1 MSVNL
6 ESTPASRPEAR
17 EDTEAILS
25 YYHSDLAGEPYTT
38 TDHSA
43 TGPESSTRQPNSP
56 DDPSPSSPFPSGNKM
71 RNDSF
76 GATAVHRRKHSNNVD
91 SAADNRRF
99 AIVPPKVNT
108 PCPVPE
114 KGDETRHVL
123 SASEVSSPLPSP
135 SAGRGGQVINAQLAA
150 SGPALVAPPDSTSF
164 TLHDI
169 STSLTPTSPTSS
181 SSSHSP
187 TTPKRPHSHSSAKH
201 EKSRTARSAAAH
213 SRSSS
218 RDVGIVGTVTRL
230 ELELPRDLPSP
241 QDTPSDYQPPIF
253 QTPSS
258 RSSSPDISTPVDTNP
273 IESGSLTHTSSSG
286 AVHVR
291 SPTTSASIE
300 PIHSVSSGM
309 NGHGVLAQ
317 PQSAPSLTT
326 ISPRHHLVSTPD
338 QSQVPPT
345 AVTPISMA
353 PSAYLHYQPG
363 VHSKA
368 GPLPPPPRAM
378 FDIDFNAPPPPRP
391 PRLRSPSPLTSQKGP
406 RSATPTSITVTLAS
420 KASAASIHQIQ
431 FNAPPLASSESSSDD
446 SEYTPEWVTFFSAF
460 IYIFPDRRYLLQTR
474 N

>member
-1 MSVNL
+1 M
-6 ESTPASRPEAR
+6 
-17 EDTEAILS
+17 
-25 YYHSDLAGEPYTT
+25 
-38 TDHSA
+38 TDHST
-43 TGPESSTRQPNSP
+43 TGPEPTSTRQANFPN
-56 DDPSPSSPFPSGNKM
+56 DPSPSSPFPSGNKM
-71 RNDSF
+71 KNDSF
-76 GATAVHRRKHSNNVD
+76 GTTAVHRRKHSNNVD

-114 KGDETRHVL
+114 KRDETGHVL

-150 SGPALVAPPDSTSF
+150 SGPALVAPPDTNSF

-181 SSSHSP
+181 SSSSYSP

-201 EKSRTARSAAAH
+201 EKSRIARSAAAH

-218 RDVGIVGTVTRL
+218 RDVGIVGTVTR
-230 ELELPRDLPSP
+230 LELPRDLPSP

-258 RSSSPDISTPVDTNP
+258 RSSTPDISAPVDTNTT
-273 IESGSLTHTSSSG
+273 ESGSLTHTSSSG

-291 SPTTSASIE
+291 SATTSASIE

-309 NGHGVLAQ
+309 NGLGVLAQ
-317 PQSAPSLTT
+317 PQSAPSLTAA
-326 ISPRHHLVSTPD
+326 SPRHQVISTPD
-338 QSQVPPT
+338 QSQVPP
-345 AVTPISMA
+345 AAATPISMA

-431 FNAPPLASSESSSDD
+431 FSAPPLARSESSSDD
-446 SEYTPEWVTFFSAF
+446 SEYTPEWVSFFFSAF
-460 IYIFPDRRYLLQTR
+460 IYIFPDRRCLLQT
-474 N
+474 